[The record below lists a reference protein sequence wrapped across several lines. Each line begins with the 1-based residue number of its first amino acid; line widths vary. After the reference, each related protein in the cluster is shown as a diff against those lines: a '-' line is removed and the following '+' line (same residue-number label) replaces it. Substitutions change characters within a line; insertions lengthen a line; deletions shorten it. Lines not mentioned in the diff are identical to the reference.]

1 MTDTTAIANAKIL
14 SPKRNTTQA
23 SSVDELAKEQLAH
36 FGIKA
41 NSEYGE
47 ALYQAATHLYHAQSD
62 VSQLWKITSATLEG
76 LSKEDKVA
84 YFNAKKFLSFQI
96 AKVLDTLQNPFRATY
111 QSLTKQSGSQVSK
124 SHYPMFDNV
133 TALFSATPVIVR
145 TATYVYACT
154 EWVDD
159 AFQGKESTH
168 QIYSRLLNPTNISL
182 ANAIVDLE
190 AGPYAADYLAWN
202 FNSGMAAIDALL
214 SNVLNH
220 GDVIIV
226 SRNVYGGVYQLLH
239 DYFARKNR
247 MDIQIEWF
255 DGYSVE
261 EFAPFLETARSK
273 HAQRLASGKQL
284 HVYMESP
291 CNPHGYVL
299 DVAGISKESHKYGH
313 VVMLDSTLATPIL
326 HQPLQRKDKAERPDY
341 VMHSYT
347 KDICGSGATT
357 AGVVIGEAYRMFQ
370 GKGDCVNG
378 YDWSKTMFW
387 DVYYIKGAFLD
398 SEKAFDVLNGMK
410 TLEMRIMQKVINT
423 AVFSQFLHA
432 HADFNVNCH
441 AIEGHPNAKL
451 RASQLRHGWSCPL
464 FTVDMQGA
472 DIQRDTF
479 VRFFDALEPAFSHQV
494 SIGQNNTIILC
505 PALTSHSELDAD
517 NQQKGGIYLT
527 TMRIAMG
534 TDNVKELIAHFINSA
549 RLHIDPVMP
558 GFSDKFLAAE
568 KIDELY
574 MQTSMQVCQ
583 QHFASA
589 GKTADM
595 LA

>member
-1 MTDTTAIANAKIL
+1 
-14 SPKRNTTQA
+14 
-23 SSVDELAKEQLAH
+23 
-36 FGIKA
+36 
-41 NSEYGE
+41 
-47 ALYQAATHLYHAQSD
+47 
-62 VSQLWKITSATLEG
+62 
-76 LSKEDKVA
+76 
-84 YFNAKKFLSFQI
+84 
-96 AKVLDTLQNPFRATY
+96 
-111 QSLTKQSGSQVSK
+111 
-124 SHYPMFDNV
+124 
-133 TALFSATPVIVR
+133 
-145 TATYVYACT
+145 
-154 EWVDD
+154 
-159 AFQGKESTH
+159 
-168 QIYSRLLNPTNISL
+168 
-182 ANAIVDLE
+182 
-190 AGPYAADYLAWN
+190 
-202 FNSGMAAIDALL
+202 
-214 SNVLNH
+214 
-220 GDVIIV
+220 
-226 SRNVYGGVYQLLH
+226 
-239 DYFARKNR
+239 
-247 MDIQIEWF
+247 
-255 DGYSVE
+255 
-261 EFAPFLETARSK
+261 
-273 HAQRLASGKQL
+273 
-284 HVYMESP
+284 VYMESP

-313 VVMLDSTLATPIL
+313 TVMLDSTLATPIL
-326 HQPLQRKDKAERPDY
+326 HQPLQRADKAERPDY

-357 AGVVIGEAYRMFQ
+357 AGVIIGEAYRMFQ

-423 AVFSQFLHA
+423 TVFSQFLHA
-432 HADFNVNCH
+432 HSDFNVNCH
-441 AIEGHPNAKL
+441 AIDGHANSSL
-451 RASQLRHGWSCPL
+451 RKSQLRHGWSCPL

-505 PALTSHSELDAD
+505 PALTSHSELDED

-549 RLHIDPVMP
+549 RLHIDPVIP
-558 GFSDKFLAAE
+558 GFSDKFLSAD

-589 GKTADM
+589 GKVADM
-595 LA
+595 LG